1 VTYSFVSMRIEKKL
15 NVLPNKME
23 KRLVISTPLKETVDI
38 DRVYKVFFY
47 DNRGNEMWIDLLPL

>member
-23 KRLVISTPLKETVDI
+23 KGLVISTPLKETVDI

>member
-47 DNRGNEMWIDLLPL
+47 DNRGI